1 MTTQGHVMRRAIG
14 DPLPRSLVALTFAT
28 GLVDA
33 VSFLGLGQ
41 VFVANQTGN
50 VVFLAFALAGAS
62 GLSARAALVSLL
74 CFAAGSAGGGLLARR
89 HEGHRRRWV
98 TGALLG
104 EAALV
109 VAATVA
115 AIGVGV
121 GEANA
126 RRELVIGL
134 LALAMGFRNATVRR
148 LGVPDMTTTVL
159 TMTMTAL
166 TSEPLLGDGRGAA
179 AVRRAVTVGAMF
191 VGAIVGAALVVN
203 DHLMPA
209 MLLLAAIVLATAAAY
224 AWRPEPRAPQEA
236 V

>member
-1 MTTQGHVMRRAIG
+1 VTAHRIEARWRAIG
-14 DPLPRSLVALTFAT
+14 DPLPRSLVALTLAT

-62 GLSARAALVSLL
+62 GLSASAALVSLL
-74 CFAAGSAGGGLLARR
+74 CFAVGSAGGGLLGRR
-89 HEGHRRRWV
+89 QGGDRRRWV
-98 TGALLG
+98 TGALFG

-109 VAATVA
+109 VAATLA

-159 TMTMTAL
+159 TMTLTGL
-166 TSEPLLGDGRGAA
+166 TSESPLGEGRGA
-179 AVRRAVTVGAMF
+179 AVRRAASVGAMF
-191 VGAIVGAALVVN
+191 AGAIVGAALVVH
-203 DHLMPA
+203 DHLTPA
-209 MLLLAAIVLATAAAY
+209 MILLTAVVLATAAGY
-224 AWRPEPRAPQEA
+224 AVRPEPEAPRRAA
-236 V
+236 

>member
-1 MTTQGHVMRRAIG
+1 MTTQGRAMRRAIG

-62 GLSARAALVSLL
+62 GLSASAGLVSLL

-89 HEGHRRRWV
+89 HESHRRRWV
-98 TGALLG
+98 TGAFFG
-104 EAALV
+104 EAVLV
-109 VAATVA
+109 VAATLA

-134 LALAMGFRNATVRR
+134 LALAMGLRNATVRR

-159 TMTMTAL
+159 TMTLTGL
-166 TSEPLLGDGRGAA
+166 TSEPPLGDGRGAA
-179 AVRRAVTVGAMF
+179 AARRLVSVGSMF
-191 VGAIVGAALVVN
+191 GGAIVGAALVVH

-209 MLLLAAIVLATAAAY
+209 MVLLAASVLATAAAY
-224 AWRPEPRAPQEA
+224 AWRPEPRAPREA

>member
-1 MTTQGHVMRRAIG
+1 MSRAIG

-50 VVFLAFALAGAS
+50 VVFLPSPWRVRRAS
-62 GLSARAALVSLL
+62 RRARRWCRCCASRP
-74 CFAAGSAGGGLLARR
+74 GGGGGLLARR

-98 TGALLG
+98 TGAFLG

-115 AIGVGV
+115 AIGVGI

-126 RRELVIGL
+126 RRDLVIGL

-159 TMTMTAL
+159 TMTLTAL
-166 TSEPLLGDGRGAA
+166 TSEPPLGDGRGAA
-179 AVRRAVTVGAMF
+179 AARRAVSVGAMF

-209 MLLLAAIVLATAAAY
+209 MVLLAAIVVATAAAY
-224 AWRPEPRAPQEA
+224 AWHPEPRAPRKA

>member
-1 MTTQGHVMRRAIG
+1 VTAHRIEGPLRGIA

-50 VVFLAFALAGAS
+50 VAFLAFALAGAS
-62 GLSARAALVSLL
+62 GFSASAALVSLL
-74 CFAAGSAGGGLLARR
+74 CFAAGSAAGGLVGSRQERR
-89 HEGHRRRWV
+89 RRRWV
-98 TGALLG
+98 TGAFAG

-109 VAATVA
+109 VAATLA

-126 RRELVIGL
+126 RRVVVVAL
-134 LALAMGFRNATVRR
+134 LALAMGFRTATVRR
-148 LGVPDMTTTVL
+148 LGVPAMTTTVVL

-166 TSEPLLGDGRGAA
+166 TSEPPLRDGGSAA
-179 AVRRAVTVGAMF
+179 ARRAVTVAALF
-191 VGAIVGAALVVN
+191 AGAIVGAALVIH

-209 MLLLAAIVLATAAAY
+209 MALLAAIVCATAAAY
-224 AWRPEPRAPQEA
+224 AARPGPPAGS
-236 V
+236 